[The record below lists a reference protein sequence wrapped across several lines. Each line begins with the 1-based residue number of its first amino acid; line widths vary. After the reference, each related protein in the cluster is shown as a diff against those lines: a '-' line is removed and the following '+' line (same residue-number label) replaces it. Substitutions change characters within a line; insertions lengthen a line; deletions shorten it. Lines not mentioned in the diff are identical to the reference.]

1 MRLSIQIGVMMLI
14 PALAGAQ
21 QQTIDRRHAVS
32 PTASIRLT
40 AVSQETV
47 LRVIGWDRDSVVLT
61 GQVGA
66 TARVD
71 GGVAGNRSGAK
82 LFVESPASGTATP
95 ARLELRVPARSRVWV
110 KLGSGDVEVTSVQ
123 GAVDVNIVSG
133 SIGVTGDLRELNAE
147 AMDGT
152 ITVDGRADWLRAKT
166 AGGDVTIDGGGDDI
180 GLTSV
185 SGAIVLR
192 GGPVTRA
199 RIETVTG
206 DVTVVGAIAQRGQL
220 TVDSHSGRVEY
231 RLSKA
236 SGADIEVVT
245 VNGTVTNQLNAQ
257 RPLPGMGARGQ
268 ELGTSVAGGGRSITI
283 RTFKGSVLLAADTA
297 TAAAARP

>member
-1 MRLSIQIGVMMLI
+1 
-14 PALAGAQ
+14 
-21 QQTIDRRHAVS
+21 VS

-61 GQVGA
+61 GQAGA
-66 TARVD
+66 AARVD
-71 GGVAGNRSGAK
+71 GGVASNRSGAK
-82 LFVESPASGTATP
+82 LFVESPATESGAP
-95 ARLELRVPARSRVWV
+95 ARLELRVPARSRIWV
-110 KLGSGDVEVTSVQ
+110 KLGAGDVEVTSVQ
-123 GAVDVNIVSG
+123 GAVDVNSVSG
-133 SIGVTGDLRELNAE
+133 SIGVTGDLREWTAE
-147 AMDGT
+147 AMDGP
-152 ITVDGRADWLRAKT
+152 ITVIGRADWLRAKT
-166 AGGDVTIDGGGDDI
+166 AGGEVTIDGGGDDV

-185 SGAIVLR
+185 SGTVVLR

-206 DVTVVGAIAQRGQL
+206 DIVVVGAIAQRGQL
-220 TVDSHSGRVEY
+220 TVDTHSGRVEY
-231 RLSKA
+231 RLAKA
-236 SGADIEVVT
+236 SGADIDVVT
-245 VNGTVTNQLNAQ
+245 VNGTVTNHLNAQ